1 MKLTFEILKQELSDR
16 FNCTVSG
23 TRKSEILVESPKLYE
38 GPLQTINDLALSSHC
53 YVVQSWEQLDFGNPS
68 HMQTEAF
75 FIVCEQVPWDV
86 LDSASFSIL
95 SFEQTQPMQLVL
107 NTLIDV
113 FAKYRQWIDALIESL
128 LETGSI
134 NSLLRLSIS
143 IFNNPLFLI
152 DSRFYLIAEASPDD
166 QSDTEHPIR
175 KVDEEWIIRGK
186 EELLSAMEFN
196 KPFSRNLHDD
206 FPRLFVNLTQDEYL
220 LGNLSVQASHRPLR
234 ECDGYLLEQL
244 ANIVHTAMLRSV
256 SPDSNWRTQ
265 IERMLSEIIAGSS
278 VDEEEF
284 LRALSYFGYTRGDQ
298 FRCLAIRIPK
308 ISGKEFIRNFM
319 QILGT
324 QISAIYVPTP
334 GEIVAM
340 ITSVLRT
347 VRQKDEDISLIER
360 KMSALGFRVGASEI
374 FDDLQLAHH
383 YFAQASYALVQG
395 EVTQSE
401 KNVTLFSDYS
411 LEYILENATGELK
424 PQMLFNDGFRKLMV
438 HDKTGRANYVE
449 TIRAYLNNNLN
460 AYRTAA
466 ELNISRNS
474 LLSRLERMQAMIN
487 EDLSDIKVRFRYE
500 LSLLL
505 FDKWSEEDGK

>member
-1 MKLTFEILKQELSDR
+1 MKLTFEILKQELTDR
-16 FNCTVSG
+16 FDCTVSG
-23 TRKSEILVESPKLYE
+23 TKKNDFLIESPKLYE
-38 GPLQTINDLALSSHC
+38 ESLQTIDELVFSNHC
-53 YVVQSWEQLDFGNPS
+53 YVLQSLEQLDHGES
-68 HMQTEAF
+68 ALTQTEAF
-75 FIVCEQVPWDV
+75 LIVCEQVPEDI
-86 LDSASFSIL
+86 LDGSSLSIL
-95 SFEQTQPMQLVL
+95 YFEQAQPVQLVF

-128 LETGSI
+128 LKSGSI
-134 NSLLRLSIS
+134 NSLLKLSIP
-143 IFNNPLFLI
+143 IFRNPLFLI

-166 QSDTEHPIR
+166 KTDTEHPIR

-196 KPFSRNLHDD
+196 KPFSRNLPDD
-206 FPRLFVNLTQDEYL
+206 YPRLFINLTEDEYL
-220 LGNLSVQASHRPLR
+220 LGNLSVQASHQPLR
-234 ECDGYLLEQL
+234 ECEGYLLEQL

-324 QISAIYVPTP
+324 QIPAIYVPTP

-347 VRQKDEDISLIER
+347 VMQVDEDISLIER

-374 FDDLQLAHH
+374 FDDLQLAQH
-383 YFAQASYALVQG
+383 YFAQARYALVQG

-411 LEYILENATGELK
+411 LEYILENAPGELK
-424 PQMLFNDGFRKLMV
+424 PNMLFNDGFRKLMV

-474 LLSRLERMQAMIN
+474 LLSRLERMQAMID

-505 FDKWSEEDGK
+505 FDKWSEEDGE